1 MSPAT
6 FGALEK
12 SLRLPGLHRC
22 LETAIERCPDPD
34 TARRHVPGV
43 LHACRGDALR
53 VAWDDRPELL
63 CKLAATLCGGAPF
76 FAAIL
81 ERQPDWLP
89 ALSDDALSAER
100 TAGEYAERL
109 SAAMAG
115 VDGAGAAAAALRR
128 FKYYE
133 LARIT
138 VRDLCC
144 DLVPLDNTD
153 EILRELSHLAD
164 ALLQESLACA
174 ERIVTGADRQPP
186 PRERFAVIGMGKLGS
201 EELNYSSDVDLVYV
215 CEDPVAGADRESYTN
230 EYYTRVAEEF
240 GRLVRRNTADG
251 FLYRVDLE
259 LRPEGKAGP
268 LVVSAETL
276 ADYYERWAETWE
288 KAAFMKARPVAG
300 DLAFGWR
307 VIRGLDPIIYRSS
320 MDLAGVEAIRA
331 MKNRIEQAKERGGAT
346 FNVKLGAGGIRDVE
360 FVAQALQLVHGGRQP
375 QVRQRSTQAALQALA
390 ETGALGAEA
399 SRDLVAA
406 YRFLRRVE
414 NRIQMEAERQL
425 YSLPASREGMLR
437 IARSFGFVDGE
448 PIAAFEAELELQR
461 SRVREIFTALFD
473 VSGGERILDLFE
485 RNVPALLANPTTRRL
500 VEDLAGRIASR
511 VESSSS
517 PERAMNNL
525 DRFIR
530 GVGRRQFFYE
540 LLLDRPELVPRLVH
554 LFAGSEYLS
563 TYVATHPRLI
573 EPLFDDPNVLLR
585 SRAELEASY
594 AEIHAMLDR
603 EGGRSEPELSLDA
616 LRLFHN
622 REIVNVG
629 LLDMDDRVER
639 AAAESSLTD
648 VAEVC
653 VERGLEIAEREVSRR
668 ARKKPTWLRRGEFL
682 VVAMGKLASREI
694 TYGSDLDVI
703 FLYDLD
709 DPNEEAQLAAQSG
722 FVGLAQKLIWAL
734 QTRTNEGVCYEI
746 DARLRPSGNQGLLVS
761 HIDTFTRYHAQTAA
775 PWERQAL
782 LRSRP
787 VAGSPRLA
795 EVFARLRLEIL
806 SRPNPDNLSDE
817 LDRIR
822 QRMEAELARESDR
835 HRDFKTGRGGLL
847 DVETVVQY
855 LQLRAAGSNPTL
867 LEIRPISEQLERLA
881 AAGLLD
887 RSDTQTLTAGWEFLQ
902 RLSSRLRI
910 IENRSIS
917 DLNAERGDL
926 DAVARRLGY
935 GGSGRSS
942 SARRL
947 LLDEYAR
954 RTAEIREV
962 YERVLRVRSA
972 GRATATAVQGDAEP
986 VNGGRRL
993 RRRTALGATGRRR
1006 G

>member
-1 MSPAT
+1 MAAAS
-6 FGALEK
+6 FRALEK
-12 SLRLPGLHRC
+12 STRLPGLASR
-22 LETAIERCPDPD
+22 LSAAVDRCPDAD
-34 TARRHVPGV
+34 AAARLVPGV
-43 LHACRGDALR
+43 LSAARGDALR
-53 VAWDDRPELL
+53 RAWDADADRL
-63 CKLAATLCGGAPF
+63 CGVATALCGGAPF
-76 FAAIL
+76 FAPIL
-81 ERQPDWLP
+81 ERHPTWLP
-89 ALSDDALSAER
+89 ALCADSLTAER
-100 TAGEYAERL
+100 LAADYAARL
-109 SAAMAG
+109 SAAMSP
-115 VDGAGAAAAALRR
+115 VTAAAATAAALRH

-144 DLVPLDNTD
+144 DLVPLERTG

-164 ALLQESLACA
+164 ALLQQALACA
-174 ERIVTGADRQPP
+174 VRAGNDDAAG
-186 PRERFAVIGMGKLGS
+186 PRPAERFAVIGMGKLGS

-215 CEDPVAGADRESYTN
+215 CEDAASERDGGAI

-268 LVVSAETL
+268 LVVTAATL

-300 DLAFGWR
+300 DIDFGWR
-307 VIRGLDPIIYRSS
+307 VIRGIDPIVYRSS
-320 MDLAGVEAIRA
+320 MDLAGVEAIRV
-331 MKNRIEQAKERGGAT
+331 MKSRIEQAKERGGAT
-346 FNVKLGAGGIRDVE
+346 FNVKLGAGGIRDIE

-375 QVRQRSTQAALQALA
+375 QVRQRSTQSALEALA
-390 ETGALGAEA
+390 GTGALGAEA
-399 SRDLVAA
+399 SGELVAA

-414 NRIQMEAERQL
+414 NRIQMEGERQL
-425 YSLPASREGMLR
+425 YRLPAAAADKRR
-437 IARSFGFVDGE
+437 IARSLGFLGE
-448 PIAAFEAELELQR
+448 DCVIAFEAALDAHR
-461 SRVREIFTALFD
+461 ARVREIFTALFD
-473 VSGGERILDLFE
+473 VSGGERILDLFQ
-485 RNVPALLANPTTRRL
+485 RNVPALLINPTTRRL

-517 PERAMNNL
+517 PERAMINL

-563 TYVATHPRLI
+563 SYVATHPRLI
-573 EPLFDDPNVLLR
+573 EPLFDDPEVLLR

-594 AEIHAMLDR
+594 AEIHAMLDA
-603 EGGRSEPELSLDA
+603 EGARSEPELSLDA

-639 AAAESSLTD
+639 ADAERSLTD
-648 VAEVC
+648 VAELC
-653 VERGLEIAEREVSRR
+653 IERGLEIAEREVARR
-668 ARKKPTWLRRGEFL
+668 ARKRPAWLRDGEFL

-703 FLYDLD
+703 FLYDLAEAD
-709 DPNEEAQLAAQSG
+709 EEAQLTAQSG

-734 QTRTNEGVCYEI
+734 QTRTPEGVCYEI

-761 HIDTFTRYHAQTAA
+761 HIDTFTSYHAQTAA
-775 PWERQAL
+775 SWERQAL
-782 LRSRP
+782 LRARP
-787 VAGSPRLA
+787 VAGSQRLA
-795 EVFARLRLEIL
+795 DVFARLRVEIL
-806 SRPNPDNLSDE
+806 SRHNPENLSAE

-822 QRMEAELARESDR
+822 QRMEAELARESFL

-847 DVETVVQY
+847 DVETIVQY
-855 LQLRAAGSNPTL
+855 LQLRGAGSDPAL
-867 LEIRPISEQLERLA
+867 LEVRPISQQIEHLA
-881 AAGLLD
+881 AADLLD
-887 RSDTQTLTAGWEFLQ
+887 RADADGLNAGWEFLQ

-917 DLNAERGDL
+917 DLNVERGDL

-935 GGSGRSS
+935 GGGGRSS
-942 SARRL
+942 NARRC
-947 LLDEYAR
+947 LLDEYTR
-954 RTAEIREV
+954 RTAEIRAI
-962 YERVLRVRSA
+962 YERVMRGGAVASPAPATDNGSTEPESPLR
-972 GRATATAVQGDAEP
+972 
-986 VNGGRRL
+986 RRL
-993 RRRTALGATGRRR
+993 RRRTALGAAIRRR
-1006 G
+1006 V